1 MPRKSNST
9 HLRDGRLIHLH
20 KLHLGLY
27 ARVAKKAKSSASYV
41 SLIANGRRRN
51 ERIAQQLVIE
61 LQRINKQMRELLE
74 ITKPK
79 RRSLASRDSRATD
92 PPAKP

>member
-1 MPRKSNST
+1 M
-9 HLRDGRLIHLH
+9 IHLH

-51 ERIAQQLVIE
+51 DRIAQLLTAE
-61 LQRINKQMRELLE
+61 LYRIDKRIRELLE
-74 ITKPK
+74 ITKQK
-79 RRSLASRDSRATD
+79 RHSLHSRVSRTNHPAT
-92 PPAKP
+92 KS